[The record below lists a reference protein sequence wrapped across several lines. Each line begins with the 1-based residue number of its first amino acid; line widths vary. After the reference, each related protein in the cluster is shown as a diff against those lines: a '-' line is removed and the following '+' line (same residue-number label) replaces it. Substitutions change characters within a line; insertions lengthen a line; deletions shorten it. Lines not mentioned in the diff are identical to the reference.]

1 MANLKFTPNST
12 VLGYDMVQ
20 ARLDFPALL
29 NSYSSAIL
37 TSSEISLRTSA
48 SNRTVL
54 DGDNLTY
61 TTNGGK
67 LDITGGT
74 ITGIDIRIGSTTKLI
89 EITDLNLDAGE
100 FGDLLNAGS
109 VNLYDFIFAGN
120 DTITGGANNDRL
132 RGFEGNDRL
141 NGGDGDDR
149 LIGDAGD
156 DRLYGQNG
164 NDTLSGGTGED
175 RLYGENGNDTL
186 SGGSG
191 NDRLWGGA
199 GSDNLTGGAGS
210 DIFVFNTALGRTNVD
225 TVRDF
230 NVPADTLHLE
240 NAIFIGL
247 SGGNLAASRFVANN
261 SGRATDTADRII
273 YEKDTGKLFYDRD
286 GSGSKFAKVHFA
298 TLDDGL
304 SLTHNDFF
312 VI

>member
-109 VNLYDFIFAGN
+109 VIS
-120 DTITGGANNDRL
+120 TISSSQATTRSPA
-132 RGFEGNDRL
+132 
-141 NGGDGDDR
+141 
-149 LIGDAGD
+149 A
-156 DRLYGQNG
+156 Q
-164 NDTLSGGTGED
+164 T
-175 RLYGENGNDTL
+175 
-186 SGGSG
+186 
-191 NDRLWGGA
+191 
-199 GSDNLTGGAGS
+199 
-210 DIFVFNTALGRTNVD
+210 RTV
-225 TVRDF
+225 
-230 NVPADTLHLE
+230 
-240 NAIFIGL
+240 
-247 SGGNLAASRFVANN
+247 SR
-261 SGRATDTADRII
+261 
-273 YEKDTGKLFYDRD
+273 
-286 GSGSKFAKVHFA
+286 GSKA
-298 TLDDGL
+298 T
-304 SLTHNDFF
+304 
-312 VI
+312 IA